1 VVWSSAVG
9 CGALMFEFATVPR
22 ILIGRGAAARRAG
35 DEAALLGRRVFLVT
49 GRTPSRAEPVRASLA
64 AAGLVVTTWPTAGEP
79 YLDDVTRGVAALAE
93 AGTDVIVAV
102 GGGSVIDT
110 AKAIAAMAANPGDL
124 LEYLEVIGAGRPLDR
139 PALPVVAVPTT
150 AGTGSEVT
158 RNAVLASREH
168 QVKVSLRSVHM
179 LPRVALVD
187 AELGR
192 SVPPDVS
199 ASTGLDALTQLIE
212 GYVSIRATPM
222 TDALAVAGIP
232 RAAAALP
239 RVVSDGSDLDA
250 REDMAV
256 AALWSGMV
264 LANAGLGAVHGFAG
278 PIGGMF
284 DAPHGAICAALLPHV
299 MSANIA
305 ALRQQPA
312 GAAALARYET
322 VARLVTGRP
331 NATADDGVQAV
342 GELCGSLGVPGLGA
356 LGVTAAHA
364 ADLVSRARRA
374 SSMKG
379 NPVELTL
386 DQLHGIL
393 AAAL

>member
-1 VVWSSAVG
+1 
-9 CGALMFEFATVPR
+9 MFEFATVPR
-22 ILIGRGAAARRAG
+22 ILVGRGLAARRAG
-35 DEAALLGRRVFLVT
+35 DEAAALGRRAFLVT
-49 GRTPSRAEPVRASLA
+49 GRTRSRAEPVRAALA

-79 YLDDVTRGVAALAE
+79 YLDDVTRAVAALGDA
-93 AGTDVIVAV
+93 ASDVVVAV

-110 AKAIAAMAANPGDL
+110 AKAIAALAANGGEL
-124 LEYLEVIGAGRPLDR
+124 LDYLEVIGAGRPLDR

-168 QVKVSLRSVHM
+168 RVKVSLRSAHM
-179 LPRVALVD
+179 LPRVAIVD
-187 AELGR
+187 AELALG
-192 SVPPDVS
+192 VPPDVS

-212 GYVSIRATPM
+212 GYVSVRATPM

-239 RVVSDGSDLDA
+239 RVVADGRDTAA

-264 LANAGLGAVHGFAG
+264 LANGGLGAVHGFAG

-284 DAPHGAICAALLPHV
+284 GAPHGAICAALLPQV
-299 MSANIA
+299 MAANIA
-305 ALRQQPA
+305 ALRARPA
-312 GAAALARYET
+312 ADGLLRYDT
-322 VARLVTGRP
+322 VARLLTGRAE
-331 NATADDGVQAV
+331 ATADDGVAWV
-342 GELCGSLGVPGLGA
+342 RALCASLAVPGLGGP
-356 LGVTAAHA
+356 GVTPPHA
-364 ADLVSRARRA
+364 GGVVAGAGRARTK
-374 SSMKG
+374 KG
-379 NPVELTL
+379 NPIALTAGE
-386 DQLHGIL
+386 LHGIL

>member
-1 VVWSSAVG
+1 
-9 CGALMFEFATVPR
+9 MFEFATVPR
-22 ILIGRGAAARRAG
+22 ILVGRGLAARRAG
-35 DEAALLGRRVFLVT
+35 DEAAALGRRAFLVT
-49 GRTPSRAEPVRASLA
+49 GRTRSRAEPVRAALA

-79 YLDDVTRGVAALAE
+79 YLDDVTRAVAALGDA
-93 AGTDVIVAV
+93 ASDVVVAV

-110 AKAIAAMAANPGDL
+110 AKAIAALAANGGEL
-124 LEYLEVIGAGRPLDR
+124 LDYLEVIGAGRPLDR

-168 QVKVSLRSVHM
+168 RVKVSLRSAHM
-179 LPRVALVD
+179 LPRVAIVD
-187 AELGR
+187 AELALG
-192 SVPPDVS
+192 VPPDVS

-212 GYVSIRATPM
+212 GYVSVRATPM

-239 RVVSDGSDLDA
+239 RVVADGRDTAA

-264 LANAGLGAVHGFAG
+264 LANGGLGAVHGFAG

-284 DAPHGAICAALLPHV
+284 GAPHGAICAALLPQV
-299 MSANIA
+299 MAANIA
-305 ALRQQPA
+305 ALRARPA
-312 GAAALARYET
+312 ADGLLRYDT
-322 VARLVTGRP
+322 VARLLTGHAE
-331 NATADDGVQAV
+331 ATADDGVAWV
-342 GELCGSLGVPGLGA
+342 RALCASLAVPGLGVH
-356 LGVTAAHA
+356 GVTAAHA
-364 ADLVSRARRA
+364 GDVVAGAGRA

-379 NPVELTL
+379 NPIALTAGE
-386 DQLHGIL
+386 LHGIL